1 MFVRVRPH
9 ACVFVCVCVCVCVY
23 LQRLL
28 SPRCLSIR
36 TMAGTCAKG
45 IPVRNVK
52 SNLHRH
58 ATHPAYILALHYRE
72 AKERR
77 VFIINITVR
86 TSAHLPIVPAA
97 NQREG

>member
-1 MFVRVRPH
+1 VFVRVRPH

-36 TMAGTCAKG
+36 TMAGTCAMG